1 MSQGQLVILNGL
13 RQISSGLASQLQQ
26 YIAGG
31 GNVLIFPSMQADM
44 ELYNTFLR
52 GIQVNNYGAR
62 FGERRE
68 VTQINTRQEVFSD
81 VFEKITD
88 NIDLPFATEG
98 FDLLAYSG
106 AAEEPLLTFQGGRSF
121 LSASTVG
128 SGKVYVCAAPLD
140 TKSTNLPTHSIF
152 VPMVYE
158 NGRVGWQQWPS
169 GLHDWQKRFD

>member
-26 YIAGG
+26 YISSG

-44 ELYNTFLR
+44 ESYNTFLR
-52 GIQVNNYGAR
+52 SIQVNNYGAR

-106 AAEEPLLTFQGGRSF
+106 AAEEPLLTFQGG
-121 LSASTVG
+121 L
-128 SGKVYVCAAPLD
+128 
-140 TKSTNLPTHSIF
+140 F
-152 VPMVYE
+152 VPKCFDGGKWKSVRLRRTIGHQKYQPPDFTPFLY
-158 NGRVGWQQWPS
+158 RWFIKWPCWAVAA
-169 GLHDWQKRFD
+169 GG